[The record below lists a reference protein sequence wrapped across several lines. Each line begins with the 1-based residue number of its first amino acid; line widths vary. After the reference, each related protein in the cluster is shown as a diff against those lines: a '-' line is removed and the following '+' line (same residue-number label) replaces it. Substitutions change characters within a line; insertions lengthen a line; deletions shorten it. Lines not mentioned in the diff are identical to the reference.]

1 MYQIIGHGTL
11 RNGSLQPSALS
22 GSRLA
27 DSGGDTASGID
38 LNLEYLEQVI

>member
-22 GSRLA
+22 RSRLA
-27 DSGGDTASGID
+27 DGGGDTTSRIV
-38 LNLEYLEQVI
+38 LNLEFLEQVI